1 MTFNPDTLE
10 CFVGDTITINLGG
23 YHNAV
28 EVDDSTWMSNGINSN
43 GGFNIPLGTP
53 SGSFVIDQAK
63 TYYYVC
69 TPHVTLGMK
78 GVIISS
84 SPAMI
89 YGCTDSVAANFDSL
103 ATFDDGSCNYYL
115 PNHDNLFFSEWGEGS
130 SWNKYFEIYNPTTD
144 TIYLSN
150 YAFPSVSGN
159 PNTTGVYE
167 YWNNFDSTS
176 FILPNDIF
184 VVAHYL
190 ADSSILQYADMTVA
204 SSTALGN
211 GDDGIALIYG
221 SQPNSTSPPSDTTY
235 RIIDWIGDW
244 NGDPG
249 QGWSVSGVGAATR
262 NHTIIRKCNVFQGD
276 TSWINSSANQWLVKP
291 IDYWTNIG
299 THNYNNTIIDSQ
311 SYIICNGLS
320 IVVGVNTYDSS
331 GIYYDTLSSFNGCD
345 SVVVTDLTVLSNSAS
360 IVSNNVTI
368 CDGDSLVVGSS
379 IYFNSGNFIDTLLNT
394 SGCDSII
401 NTNLFVQ
408 TPQFFNVTICD
419 GDSLTVGSSVY
430 YTGGNFIDT
439 LVSSI
444 GCDSI
449 IHTNL
454 TIYSQFNP
462 IFGGIPSNNVG
473 GGNFYSGSQ
482 YLEMICYVNSEFVSA
497 VVYSQDTVIE
507 TFEIRDV
514 NGNVLD
520 DTTVTVYPGGHRVY
534 FNYIMSAGTN
544 YELGVNGNS
553 NNLFR
558 HNSGVNYPYNFGSLA
573 SITSSSASL
582 PLNYY
587 YYYYDIEIRQSSQP
601 VNYYV
606 CDGQSITVSGN
617 IYDSSG
623 IYIDTLVSTLG
634 CDSLLFTNLV
644 VYPNYLDSN
653 YQTICSGE
661 TYLIGNNIY
670 DSTGLYLD
678 TLSTLYGCDSI
689 IFTNLIV
696 DSIAGGSSINQ
707 QDICIGDSIVVGSN
721 VYNSSGVFMDT
732 LSASNG
738 CDSIITTYL
747 NLVSASY
754 NSLNLGLPD
763 SSVYPGD
770 FSNYNGYLILD
781 ASILTLLK
789 TATFYSVDTNI
800 VTFELRNSSSTV
812 IQSSTQTIYPGSQT
826 LTFNF
831 LIPPGTDYQLGING
845 GNSGLY
851 RNNAGNGNTI
861 AYPFNLGPVNI
872 TSSNAGNQYY
882 YFYYDIEVMPYAS
895 INDQII
901 CEGDSIVV
909 SNNVYDLPGNY
920 VDTLVSAN
928 SCDSLVYTD
937 LQYYNTP
944 SLTISSSPS
953 PAEICLGD
961 TIMLEG
967 SSGFDQYYWI
977 FENAIIGQNQQI
989 ELSPYEDRLYILKTV
1004 DQYGCRAHSE
1014 IWVYVDTCVL
1024 GLDNFLISNLNIYPN
1039 PTNGIVNLEF
1049 SKALDNNLTIK
1060 ILNSSGNVIY
1070 DEEVKS
1076 GQIKKKFNL
1085 SNLAK
1090 GIYLLEIETEN
1101 ITKQHKI
1108 ILQ

>member
-1 MTFNPDTLE
+1 MTFTPDTLV
-10 CFVGDTITINLGG
+10 CFVGDTVTINPGG

-28 EVDDSTWMSNGINSN
+28 EVDDSTWMSNGTNSN

-89 YGCTDSVAANFDSL
+89 SGCTDSVAANFDSL
-103 ATFDDGSCNYYL
+103 ATLDDGSCNYYL
-115 PNHDNLFFSEWGEGS
+115 SNHDNLFFSEWGEGS
-130 SWNKYFEIYNPTTD
+130 SWNKYFELYNPTTD

-167 YWNNFDSTS
+167 YWNNFDSAS

-190 ADSSILQYADMTVA
+190 ADSSILQYADMTVT

-262 NHTIIRKCNVFQGD
+262 NHTIIRKCNIFQGD

-360 IVSNNVTI
+360 IVSNNITI

-379 IYFNSGNFIDTLLNT
+379 IYFNSGNFIDTLLNS

-408 TPQFFNVTICD
+408 TPQFYNITICD
-419 GDSLTVGSSVY
+419 GDSLTVGLSVY
-430 YTGGNFIDT
+430 YSGGNFIDT

-454 TIYSQFNP
+454 TIYSQYNP

-482 YLEMICYVNSEFVSA
+482 YLEMSCYVSSELVSA
-497 VVYSQDTVIE
+497 VVYAQDTVIE

-520 DTTVTVYPGGHRVY
+520 DTTVTVVPGGHRVY

-573 SITSSSASL
+573 SITSSSASS

-587 YYYYDIEIRQSSQP
+587 YYYYDIEVRQSSQP
-601 VNYYV
+601 VNYYI
-606 CDGQSITVSGN
+606 CDGQSITISGN

-623 IYIDTLVSTLG
+623 IYIDTLVSSHG

-670 DSTGLYLD
+670 DSSGVYLD
-678 TLSTLYGCDSI
+678 TLFTLYGCDSVI
-689 IFTNLIV
+689 VTNLTV
-696 DSIAGGSSINQ
+696 DSIVGGSSVNQ
-707 QDICIGDSIVVGSN
+707 LDICIGDSIVVGNN
-721 VYNSSGVFMDT
+721 VYNSSGVYMDT
-732 LSASNG
+732 LSSSNG
-738 CDSIITTYL
+738 CDSIITNYL
-747 NLVSASY
+747 NVVSASY
-754 NSLNLGLPD
+754 NSLNIGLPD
-763 SSVYPGD
+763 SSIYSGD
-770 FSNYNGYLILD
+770 YSNYNGYLILD

-789 TATFYSVDTNI
+789 SATVYSADTNS
-800 VTFELRNSSSTV
+800 VTFELRNNLGIV
-812 IQSSTQTIYPGSQT
+812 MQSSTHMVYPGSQI

-831 LIPPGTDYQLGING
+831 MIPPGTDYQLGVDG
-845 GNSGLY
+845 GNSGLF
-851 RNNAGNGNTI
+851 RNNAGNGNSI
-861 AYPFNLGPVNI
+861 SYPFNLGSINI
-872 TSSNAGNQYY
+872 TSSNAGDQYY
-882 YFYYDIEVMPYAS
+882 YFYYDIEIMQFGSDNP
-895 INDQII
+895 QTI

-909 SNNVYDLPGNY
+909 GNSVYNIPGVY
-920 VDTLVSAN
+920 VDTFSSVN

-937 LQYYNTP
+937 LQYYPNS
-944 SLTISSSPS
+944 SLSISSLPS

-961 TIMLEG
+961 TILLEA
-967 SSGFDQYYWI
+967 SQGFSEFYWI
-977 FENAIIGQNQQI
+977 YSNAIIGQNQNI
-989 ELSPYEDRLYILKTV
+989 LLSPTEDTWYILKAI
-1004 DQYGCRAHSE
+1004 DQYGCVVQE
-1014 IWVYVDTCVL
+1014 DIWVYVDTCFV
-1024 GLDNFLISNLNIYPN
+1024 GLEDAIINNISIYPN
-1039 PTNGIVNLEF
+1039 PSFGIFNIDFNKVFDNNLNIRIVNSLGALVISEELKEGQRIKEFNLSEF
-1049 SKALDNNLTIK
+1049 SK
-1060 ILNSSGNVIY
+1060 
-1070 DEEVKS
+1070 
-1076 GQIKKKFNL
+1076 
-1085 SNLAK
+1085 
-1090 GIYLLEIETEN
+1090 GIYFIELHTE
-1101 ITKQHKI
+1101 TGLYKKKI
-1108 ILQ
+1108 ILK